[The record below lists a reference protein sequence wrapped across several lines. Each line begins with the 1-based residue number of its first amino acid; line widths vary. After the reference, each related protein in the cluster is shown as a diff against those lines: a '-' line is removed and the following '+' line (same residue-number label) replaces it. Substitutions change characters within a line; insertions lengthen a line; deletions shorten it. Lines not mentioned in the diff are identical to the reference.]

1 MTKLKPV
8 KNLLIGGPSTG
19 KSTVLEALSD
29 RGYWCFPEVSREV
42 TLEARQLGI
51 EHLFLDEPLK
61 FSEMLLKGRI
71 KQFEKAEILY
81 TQQVFIDRGIPD
93 ITAYMDH
100 FNEDYPNEFVKA
112 NKNYRYDHVFLF
124 PVWNEIYTQDN
135 ERFEDLELARNL
147 QDALIKTYEDL
158 DYKLIEVPKF
168 RIHDRIEFIL
178 NTIKSR

>member
-1 MTKLKPV
+1 MTKLKHI

-29 RGYWCFPEVSREV
+29 RGHWCFPEISREV

-71 KQFEKAEILY
+71 KQFEEAKTLN
-81 TQQVFIDRGIPD
+81 TKQVFIDRGIPD
-93 ITAYMDH
+93 VTAYMNH
-100 FNEDYPNEFVKA
+100 FNEEYPSEFEEA
-112 NKNYRYDHVFLF
+112 NRTYRYDNVFLF
-124 PVWNEIYTQDN
+124 PIWNDIYTRDN

-147 QDALIKTYEDL
+147 QDALIKTYQDL
-158 DYKLIEVPKF
+158 DYKLIEVPKS
-168 RIHDRIEFIL
+168 RIYERIEFIL
-178 NTIKSR
+178 NTIQE

>member
-29 RGYWCFPEVSREV
+29 RGYYCFPEISREV

-51 EHLFLDEPLK
+51 EHLFLNEPLK

-71 KQFEKAEILY
+71 KQFEEAKALD
-81 TQQVFIDRGIPD
+81 THQVFIDRGIPD
-93 ITAYMDH
+93 VTAYMDH
-100 FNEDYPNEFVKA
+100 FGETYPTEFLQA
-112 NKNYRYDHVFLF
+112 NQSYRYDNVFLF
-124 PVWNEIYTQDN
+124 PIWNDIYTQDN

-147 QDALIKTYEDL
+147 QDVLITTYRDL
-158 DYKLIEVPKF
+158 NYDLIEVPKS
-168 RIHDRIEFIL
+168 RIHERIEFIL
-178 NTIKSR
+178 NAIQKK

>member
-29 RGYWCFPEVSREV
+29 RGYWCFPEISREV

-71 KQFEKAEILY
+71 KQFEEAETLS
-81 TQQVFIDRGIPD
+81 TGQVFIDRGIPD
-93 ITAYMDH
+93 VTAYMTH
-100 FNEDYPNEFVKA
+100 FQEAYPVEFKNANE
-112 NKNYRYDHVFLF
+112 NYRYDNVFLF
-124 PVWNEIYTQDN
+124 PIWNDIYTQDN

-147 QDALIKTYEDL
+147 QAALVKTYRDL
-158 DYKLIEVPKF
+158 NYELIEVPKSG
-168 RIHDRIEFIL
+168 IQERIEFIL
-178 NTIKSR
+178 KRIQQK

>member
-29 RGYWCFPEVSREV
+29 RGYWCFPEISREV

-71 KQFEKAEILY
+71 KQFEEAETLN
-81 TQQVFIDRGIPD
+81 TNEVFIDRGIPD
-93 ITAYMDH
+93 VTAYMDH
-100 FNEDYPNEFVKA
+100 FDEEYPSEFVKA
-112 NKNYRYDHVFLF
+112 SKKYRYDNVFLF
-124 PVWNEIYTQDN
+124 PIWNDIYTQDN
-135 ERFEDLELARNL
+135 ERFEDLELAQNL
-147 QDALIKTYEDL
+147 QDSLIKTYEDL
-158 DYKLIEVPKF
+158 DYNLIEVPKSG
-168 RIHDRIEFIL
+168 INERIEFIL
-178 NTIKSR
+178 KTLQSK